1 MLLIDTATAAILQ
14 VFKGYRDA
22 QCAWLCLQL
31 PARPMDAHASAAT
44 ASTACQQSVTADTS
58 NAQPL
63 HEAHLN
69 DHHEGPAR
77 TDGRQPAGLGAA
89 SSASVDR
96 ASERRA
102 AGPPG
107 SSDRGAS
114 EQLLLAVHAPK
125 RGAVEVWEMTYATRV
140 CSIKTGPDC
149 CMLSAAPVFGRGQ
162 QQHHREHV
170 HVERSNQCWMLDCQK
185 GHLWSLEEAVM
196 AAVSK
201 GIPLRL

>member
-1 MLLIDTATAAILQ
+1 M
-14 VFKGYRDA
+14 
-22 QCAWLCLQL
+22 
-31 PARPMDAHASAAT
+31 
-44 ASTACQQSVTADTS
+44 
-58 NAQPL
+58 
-63 HEAHLN
+63 
-69 DHHEGPAR
+69 
-77 TDGRQPAGLGAA
+77 
-89 SSASVDR
+89 
-96 ASERRA
+96 
-102 AGPPG
+102 
-107 SSDRGAS
+107 
-114 EQLLLAVHAPK
+114 HAPK